1 MISDIDVIIRLLLIA
16 LLSGLIGI
24 EREYH
29 SRPAG
34 MRTNVMVGIGSTL
47 MTLASIQTF
56 ALFPTA
62 QNADPARI
70 SAQLVV
76 GIGFI
81 GAGVILRRGGR
92 QVVGLTTAA
101 TMWVVCGL
109 GIAVGM
115 GLYTEAL
122 VASALV
128 FVTLFLLTPIVMKIR
143 SIAPKKYAVL
153 AEPKDDNDDDDDKGD
168 EEEDD

>member
-1 MISDIDVIIRLLLIA
+1 MISDIDVVIRLVLITLIA
-16 LLSGLIGI
+16 GLIGL

-34 MRTNVMVGIGSTL
+34 MRTNAMVGIGSTL

-62 QNADPARI
+62 QNADPGRI
-70 SAQLVV
+70 AAQLVV

-109 GIAVGM
+109 GIAIGM
-115 GLYTEAL
+115 GLYVEAL
-122 VASALV
+122 VACALV
-128 FVTLFLLTPIVMKIR
+128 FATFFLLTPIVVKVR
-143 SIAPKKYAVL
+143 AIAPAKYAIPL
-153 AEPKDDNDDDDDKGD
+153 EDDDDDEKD
-168 EEEDD
+168 EEDD